1 MSRLLGYFQAPK
13 VDSEGQL
20 RAAQQATYSQQQ
32 EQQARQAGFRSAD
45 EMMNYMRARR
55 DSPKGNTTTRGGLN
69 LADLFSWHPTNT
81 LNRASSAMRSARGK
95 DE

>member
-1 MSRLLGYFQAPK
+1 MSRLLGYFQSPK

-20 RAAQQATYSQQQ
+20 RAAQQTTYSQQQ

-45 EMMNYMRARR
+45 EMMVYMRARQQ
-55 DSPKGNTTTRGGLN
+55 KGSANPRSRKLN
-69 LADLFSWHPTNT
+69 LQDMLSWHPTNT